1 MSQFPVTAFGRAWSR
16 RSALIKYHDAIVG
29 PNNYSGQIV
38 KSRNAIRTTL
48 PFILRNASLSS
59 KRWAA
64 KFQFVLVKLINGS
77 NWIVQIRCPCLLNV
91 IAEKMRHNLSLSEIN
106 QPLNAEGKR
115 GWVFHVES
123 PRIQCVPCEENA
135 SLTVVDGNRGSLMAR
150 NRNGIEDP
158 APQVI
163 DRHLRGP
170 VPKTKERLNRDCL
183 RLHNS
188 GVWAGFELRIAR
200 NVIIMCMS
208 VSYDQGDTLAIVP
221 FQPLINL
228 IHYDPSHVGFT
239 CARIQ

>member
-1 MSQFPVTAFGRAWSR
+1 MGLPR
-16 RSALIKYHDAIVG
+16 RVALD
-29 PNNYSGQIV
+29 
-38 KSRNAIRTTL
+38 T
-48 PFILRNASLSS
+48 
-59 KRWAA
+59 
-64 KFQFVLVKLINGS
+64 
-77 NWIVQIRCPCLLNV
+77 
-91 IAEKMRHNLSLSEIN
+91 M
-106 QPLNAEGKR
+106 
-115 GWVFHVES
+115 
-123 PRIQCVPCEENA
+123 VPCEENA

-239 CARIQ
+239 CACGWRIVISPCRRACNIVAFCPWVSAD